1 LLRCVALTFGLFQAV
16 SCFVLLLLGTRICV
30 MKWREKRDSALTDA
44 GPQSSNSQ
52 TGAAPPQAG
61 SWPQFQFA
69 LLSTLAGATGLGE
82 CICHAISLRS
92 KYSAFCLYFVSN
104 CQIAIIQSKFEDF
117 LYNALNASNLDSGS
131 FWMSAVNTAV
141 LNFVQLILIK
151 RLFGTLAVADANWFL
166 KVDQLSVFNRVIA
179 RLPAALCA
187 LVIVA
192 SVTSI
197 AAQTADVSYN
207 THVLKTFNTS
217 AILNDNVADAV
228 QVGRLLAG

>member
-1 LLRCVALTFGLFQAV
+1 
-16 SCFVLLLLGTRICV
+16 
-30 MKWREKRDSALTDA
+30 
-44 GPQSSNSQ
+44 
-52 TGAAPPQAG
+52 
-61 SWPQFQFA
+61 
-69 LLSTLAGATGLGE
+69 
-82 CICHAISLRS
+82 
-92 KYSAFCLYFVSN
+92 
-104 CQIAIIQSKFEDF
+104 
-117 LYNALNASNLDSGS
+117 
-131 FWMSAVNTAV
+131 MSAVNTAV

>member
-1 LLRCVALTFGLFQAV
+1 
-16 SCFVLLLLGTRICV
+16 
-30 MKWREKRDSALTDA
+30 MKWREKRESALTDA
-44 GPQSSNSQ
+44 GPHSSDSQSD
-52 TGAAPPQAG
+52 AASPQAG
-61 SWPQFQFA
+61 SWPQFHFA

-104 CQIAIIQSKFEDF
+104 CQIAIIRSKFEDF
-117 LYNALNASNLDSGS
+117 LYHALEAANLDSGS

-151 RLFGTLAVADANWFL
+151 RLFGTLAVADPSWAF
-166 KVDQLSVFNRVIA
+166 KVDQLPVLKRFIA

-187 LVIVA
+187 VLVVA

-197 AAQTADVSYN
+197 AAQTADVSQN
-207 THVLKTFNTS
+207 TRVLQTFNTS
-217 AILNDNVADAV
+217 AILNDNVVDAV
-228 QVGRLLAG
+228 QVDQLVAA